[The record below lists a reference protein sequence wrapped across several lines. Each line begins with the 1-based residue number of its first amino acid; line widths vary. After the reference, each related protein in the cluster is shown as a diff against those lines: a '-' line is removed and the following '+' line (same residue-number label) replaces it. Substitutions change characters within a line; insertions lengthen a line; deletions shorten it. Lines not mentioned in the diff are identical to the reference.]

1 MKFIALILEVMSDS
15 IEDRFKRNLFER
27 YERNKKYLIPKNVYY
42 TMLEDVKV
50 ASQNKNTKCR
60 QHYYLL
66 SK

>member
-1 MKFIALILEVMSDS
+1 MSGS
-15 IEDRFKRNLFER
+15 IEDRFKRDLFER
-27 YERNKKYLIPKNVYY
+27 YERNRKYLIPKDVYY